1 MLSDPSCGAW
11 DTQLQQQE
19 KFTVCISNNVR
30 EYGGGSTCLKELLA
44 NADDAKATKFTI
56 CLDQSQY
63 QTDGLL
69 SPGMAG
75 LQGLA
80 LWVGNDA
87 KFSSQDW
94 RNYTLHVGRSAKA
107 NDIDTIGKF
116 GKGGLTAYSLSDV
129 IQVVS
134 GDHMLVLD
142 PHGTHLPNQLQSVFG
157 NLVSTKDKNFVD
169 IAKECPGQM
178 EPFLAFTKQCSA
190 VPDLAHRRQYPGTL
204 FRLSLR
210 SPQAAQRSEISQES
224 FTADQFLQTLHA
236 FIEATPDLLLFTRHV
251 KAVSIYSKQTRDAPC
266 KLLHESTASMS
277 NMSSSAGCQL
287 QQVTVHVQSA
297 GNPMTTKVWVKSTCS
312 ATYRPQG
319 NVAVL
324 LQDSSVSTGN
334 TLPKVVGKVYSVM
347 ALPLQS
353 TNLPVHI
360 NGAFCMSSDRR
371 TLWTGEGDRGQV
383 LTQICCDD
391 KPE

>member
-1 MLSDPSCGAW
+1 MPSNPSCGAW

-19 KFTVCISNNVR
+19 RFTVCISNNVR

-44 NADDAKATKFTI
+44 NADDAKATNFTI

-87 KFSSQDW
+87 KFSSPDW
-94 RNYTLHVGRSAKA
+94 RNYTLHVGKSAKA
-107 NDIDTIGKF
+107 NDSDTIGKF
-116 GKGGLTAYSLSDV
+116 GKGGLTAHSLTDV

-157 NLVSTKDKNFVD
+157 NLVNTRDKSFVD
-169 IAKECPGQM
+169 VAKEYAGLLQ
-178 EPFLAFTKQCSA
+178 PFLSFTKQCSA
-190 VPDLAHRRQYPGTL
+190 VPDLAHRRHYPGTL

-224 FTADQFLQTLHA
+224 FTAGHFMHTLQA
-236 FIEATPDLLLFTRHV
+236 FIEVAPDLLLFARHV
-251 KAVSIYSKQTRDAPC
+251 KAVSVYSKQTRDLDAPC

-287 QQVTVHVQSA
+287 QQVTVHMQSA
-297 GNPMTTKVWVKSTCS
+297 GNPMTTKVWVKSASS
-312 ATYRPQG
+312 ATDRPQG

-334 TLPKVVGKVYSVM
+334 TLPEVVGKVYSVM

-353 TNLPVHI
+353 TKLPVHI

-383 LTQICCDD
+383 LTLLS
-391 KPE
+391 